1 VAAVGRLV
9 TFVELYDVPAN
20 PGGMSLSARHE
31 AELVDGRRVLL
42 LDDRG
47 WSSGPPTLYGDGG
60 GESAPDIWS
69 VTTREDLAQ
78 TARFVVGPDE
88 PFEGRSQE
96 DMAASHWAH
105 LAEIL
110 QRDGVS
116 AEPEDLRRLPHDVV
130 LSERLL
136 ARL

>member
-1 VAAVGRLV
+1 VAAVARLV

-31 AELVDGRRVLL
+31 AELADGRRVLL

-47 WSSGPPTLYGDGG
+47 WSSGPPQVYGDRPR
-60 GESAPDIWS
+60 EPAPDIWS
-69 VTTREDLAQ
+69 VTSRYDIEE
-78 TARFVVGPDE
+78 TARMIVGPDE
-88 PFEGRSQE
+88 PLDGDTQADAE
-96 DMAASHWAH
+96 AH
-105 LAEIL
+105 YWGCLAGIL
-110 QRDGVS
+110 ERQGIS